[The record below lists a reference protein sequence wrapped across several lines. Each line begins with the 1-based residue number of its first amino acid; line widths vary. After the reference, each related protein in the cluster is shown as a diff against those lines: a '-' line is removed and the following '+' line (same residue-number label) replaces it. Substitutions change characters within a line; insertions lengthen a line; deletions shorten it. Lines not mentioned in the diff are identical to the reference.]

1 MSTDA
6 IVQVSNVSVEYETKT
21 SNVLAVNEVSFE
33 LAHGQKLGIVGE
45 SGSGKSTLGTAICGL
60 TRFPARITS
69 GSVQIGGKNLLELK
83 SSERRL
89 TMLRDVAYI
98 PQAAMNS
105 LNPSMRIRDQFLDAL
120 ARGTKKKERAGFE
133 DIIESRLLRVGLDLS
148 LLNRHPHEL
157 SGGQKQRI
165 VIAISTILSP
175 KIIVADEPTSA
186 LDVIIQRQVLQSLSE
201 VQKINNAAVILIG
214 HDIGLLAQ
222 FVDTLAI
229 MYAGKIVELG
239 SLETL
244 LTSPQHPYTK
254 KLIASVPTILK
265 RETLI
270 GIPGL
275 PPSLNDLP
283 IGCSFQPRCT
293 EQIDKCSISRPEL
306 VKITNR
312 HVACW
317 LHDSKNTF
325 EDTLINVRKDKNV

>member
-1 MSTDA
+1 
-6 IVQVSNVSVEYETKT
+6 
-21 SNVLAVNEVSFE
+21 
-33 LAHGQKLGIVGE
+33 
-45 SGSGKSTLGTAICGL
+45 
-60 TRFPARITS
+60 
-69 GSVQIGGKNLLELK
+69 
-83 SSERRL
+83 
-89 TMLRDVAYI
+89 MLRDVAYI

-120 ARGTKKKERAGFE
+120 ERGTKKKERAGFE

-201 VQKINNAAVILIG
+201 VQKVNNAAVILIG

-325 EDTLINVRKDKNV
+325 EDTPINVRKDKNV

>member
-69 GSVQIGGKNLLELK
+69 GSVQIGGKNLLELN

-120 ARGTKKKERAGFE
+120 ERGTKKKERAGFE

-148 LLNRHPHEL
+148 LLNRHP
-157 SGGQKQRI
+157 
-165 VIAISTILSP
+165 
-175 KIIVADEPTSA
+175 
-186 LDVIIQRQVLQSLSE
+186 QVLQSLSE
-201 VQKINNAAVILIG
+201 VQKVNNAAVILIG

-317 LHDSKNTF
+317 LHDSKTTF
-325 EDTLINVRKDKNV
+325 EDTPINVRKDKNV